1 MLTFPLL
8 STGAVAQYPLSRGTS
23 YDVDIVHFLDGSQ
36 QRCLVRGKRLRRWLI
51 SLGQLNEQELASMEQ
66 FFDAAQGN
74 TGLFAFTDPFTNE
87 SVPNCRISN
96 PLIATQYAAV
106 GNGSTAVWI
115 EETNG

>member
-1 MLTFPLL
+1 MATFPLL

-36 QRCLVRGKRLRRWLI
+36 QRCLVRGRKLRRWL
-51 SLGQLNEQELASMEQ
+51 LNLAQLNEAELAAVEQ
-66 FFDAAQGN
+66 FFDEAQGN
-74 TGLFAFTDPFTNE
+74 TQLFTFIDPLSNE

-96 PLIATQYAAV
+96 PSLTTQYTGV
-106 GNGSTAVWI
+106 GNGSASVWI